1 MYAGFCNAKGDYV
14 AVIDADMQDPPSLLP
29 EMVAYLESGEK
40 STEFV
45 DATVYDK
52 QDGKVYIDTLV
63 FNPGDV
69 ILKPDSDETY
79 TVSEKA
85 SLTGVYNMNNGYADF
100 TKINVLYSNKEY
112 SIVESGT
119 NYGLRVY
126 DHIVLDGESVNEDEF
141 VFDTIRKEEK

>member
-1 MYAGFCNAKGDYV
+1 M
-14 AVIDADMQDPPSLLP
+14 
-29 EMVAYLESGEK
+29 
-40 STEFV
+40 
-45 DATVYDK
+45 
-52 QDGKVYIDTLV
+52 
-63 FNPGDV
+63 